1 MNNVDLLLKE
11 FTQPH
16 TDVIL
21 YGGECSGKTPMM
33 IEIAKKLLEENDV
46 LSLSNHSEL
55 RVMMNKKLNSQNLY
69 KSTEG
74 TVDVKSMKPYIE
86 DVQYIIIDECPENL
100 DEVMKNIPANKNI
113 LMTYKSENEKD
124 IPENIKKYFN
134 TFAQTKIINKETKE
148 KGIVNINRYDDHL

>member
-1 MNNVDLLLKE
+1 MVKKE
-11 FTQPH
+11 
-16 TDVIL
+16 DV
-21 YGGECSGKTPMM
+21 
-33 IEIAKKLLEENDV
+33 LEYYRDNLEKNDV

-74 TVDVKSMKPYIE
+74 IVDVKLMKPYIE

-113 LMTYKSENEKD
+113 LMTYKSKNEKD

-134 TFAQTKIINKETKE
+134 TFAQTKIINKETKLSNNG
-148 KGIVNINRYDDHL
+148 KGFVD